1 MKKFFTESHA
11 QLIAVALDTALPH
24 LILSDNF
31 SKHDEEFLF
40 ALEQSFLDCNGF
52 SIHFNFEEKK

>member
-1 MKKFFTESHA
+1 MKIDFPKSRA

-24 LILSDNF
+24 LILSDDF
-31 SKHDEEFLF
+31 SKHDEEYLF
-40 ALEQSFLDCNGF
+40 TLEQSFLDCNGF

>member
-1 MKKFFTESHA
+1 MKTDFAKSHA
-11 QLIAVALDTALPH
+11 QLIAFALDTALPR
-24 LILSDNF
+24 LMFSDDF